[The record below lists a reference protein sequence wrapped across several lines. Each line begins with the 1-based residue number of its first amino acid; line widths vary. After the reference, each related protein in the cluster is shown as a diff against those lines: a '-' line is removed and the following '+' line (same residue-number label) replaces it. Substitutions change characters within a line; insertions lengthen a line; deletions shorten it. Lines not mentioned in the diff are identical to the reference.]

1 MTRFAVSADGT
12 RIAYDV
18 HGATAGAAGTA
29 GTAGDGGAGTGQ
41 PPILLVHGFASDP
54 RVTWEATGWV
64 RFLQRAGREV
74 ITVDL
79 RGHGRSDSP
88 VDAARYAPDV
98 QAADLRAVLDGAR
111 VSIADVVAYS
121 MGARI
126 ASALARLAPSS
137 IRRLVL
143 GGTGP
148 LEVFATWRGG
158 DDERMLRTADFD
170 GNPIARA
177 VVGPAL
183 AAGADPAVLLACI
196 RGMTG
201 APLLRPGEI
210 PVLIVVGEL
219 DPVGAGAAELAV
231 EWRAAFASIPGRDH
245 INVLTARVFKDA
257 ALVFLG

>member
-1 MTRFAVSADGT
+1 MTRFAASADGT

-18 HGATAGAAGTA
+18 HGGTGGGGIARAAGSE
-29 GTAGDGGAGTGQ
+29 Q

-88 VDAARYAPDV
+88 VDAARYTPNA
-98 QAADLRAVLDGAR
+98 QAADLRAVLDAAH
-111 VSIADVVAYS
+111 VDLVDVVAYS
-121 MGARI
+121 MGTRI
-126 ASALARLAPSS
+126 ASAFAQLEPSG

-148 LEVFATWRGG
+148 LEVFATWRG
-158 DDERMLRTADFD
+158 DDVERMLRTADFA
-170 GNPIARA
+170 GNPIAQA

-210 PVLIVVGEL
+210 PVMIVVGEL
-219 DPVGAGAAELAV
+219 DPVGAGAAELAA
-231 EWRAAFASIPGRDH
+231 EWRASFASIPGRDH
-245 INVLTARVFKDA
+245 INVLTARAFKDT
-257 ALVFLG
+257 ALAFLD